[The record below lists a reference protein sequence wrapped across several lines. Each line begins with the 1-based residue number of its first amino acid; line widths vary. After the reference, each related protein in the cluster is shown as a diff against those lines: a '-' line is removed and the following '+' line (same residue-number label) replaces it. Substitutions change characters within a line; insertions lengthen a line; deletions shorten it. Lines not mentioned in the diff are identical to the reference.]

1 MNDDIESIWESYVTN
16 NDMTPASPPNLE
28 GSVGIRK
35 AVADV
40 VGLMNDQDKLALAKA
55 MNVRSVADIVK
66 TFHDMGEDA
75 CVYWLE
81 NAHMFFE
88 EDRNSNWGTLAYH
101 HHR

>member
-16 NDMTPASPPNLE
+16 NDISPASPPNLE

-35 AVADV
+35 AVTDV
-40 VGLMNDQDKLALAKA
+40 FQLMNDEDKQALAKA
-55 MNVRSVADIVK
+55 MSVNSALDVVNK
-66 TFHDMGEDA
+66 FYEMGEDA

-81 NAHMFFE
+81 NAHAFYE